1 MTVRLQLINNTKILK
16 QYKCHFV
23 IIVTHSEKG
32 VLSFNAQVK
41 TKKMNLPSCRDGLEN
56 GNGGIVKVH
65 LNPEV
70 VDRHQ
75 NAFPFDHL
83 KQLDEKNP

>member
-16 QYKCHFV
+16 QYKCHFG

-41 TKKMNLPSCRDGLEN
+41 TKKNEFTFLSGWS
-56 GNGGIVKVH
+56 
-65 LNPEV
+65 
-70 VDRHQ
+70 
-75 NAFPFDHL
+75 
-83 KQLDEKNP
+83 

>member
-1 MTVRLQLINNTKILK
+1 
-16 QYKCHFV
+16 
-23 IIVTHSEKG
+23 
-32 VLSFNAQVK
+32 
-41 TKKMNLPSCRDGLEN
+41 MNLPSCRDGLEN

-83 KQLDEKNP
+83 KQLDEKNIEVLNQMRFVSLNMTGKETKQILNFP

>member
-1 MTVRLQLINNTKILK
+1 
-16 QYKCHFV
+16 
-23 IIVTHSEKG
+23 
-32 VLSFNAQVK
+32 
-41 TKKMNLPSCRDGLEN
+41 MNLPSCRDGLEN

-75 NAFPFDHL
+75 NAFPFYHL
-83 KQLDEKNP
+83 KQLDEKNHRSIESNVFCELKHDRQRNETGFEFSMML